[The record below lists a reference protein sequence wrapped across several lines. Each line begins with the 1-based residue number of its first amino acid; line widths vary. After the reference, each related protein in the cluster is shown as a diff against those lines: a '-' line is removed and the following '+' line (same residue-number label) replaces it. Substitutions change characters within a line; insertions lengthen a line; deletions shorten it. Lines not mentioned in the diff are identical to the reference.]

1 MSYNKHDQEAEV
13 SRHNFVVRLPE
24 LFNEAL
30 ETNWKFPEPEAEFTT
45 EKEKTES
52 CRGQQNGRRS
62 DLTVSLAIADTSFA
76 AQDSAVLEIGDR

>member
-1 MSYNKHDQEAEV
+1 MSYNKHDQEAKV

-45 EKEKTES
+45 
-52 CRGQQNGRRS
+52 GQ
-62 DLTVSLAIADTSFA
+62 I
-76 AQDSAVLEIGDR
+76 